1 MIQLET
7 MTMIKRADKPKQELL
22 LLQKHFWRYICFN
35 LHETETKE
43 PHPSETICIFIYSS
57 LKMAISHDLLPNS
70 LCSNENK

>member
-43 PHPSETICIFIYSS
+43 PHPSETILYFYLFKFKDGQFS
-57 LKMAISHDLLPNS
+57 
-70 LCSNENK
+70 